1 MKLRRTPCGS
11 FVSAYDDPWVIAGQ
25 GTLAAEI
32 TEDLGRLPGA
42 VIAPLSGGG
51 LVGGIAAAFVSQGAA
66 VRCVGATAENAG
78 VMLASLQ
85 AGRPIDLPE
94 KETLANAL
102 AGGIGLDNQYSFALI
117 RDAIEEHVT
126 VTEDQIGDA
135 MRYAVRQLHLVL
147 EGGGAV
153 ALASVLS
160 GAWDPR
166 SLEPDSPLVV
176 VLSGGNVAPKVLAAL
191 LT

>member
-1 MKLRRTPCGS
+1 
-11 FVSAYDDPWVIAGQ
+11 
-25 GTLAAEI
+25 
-32 TEDLGRLPGA
+32 
-42 VIAPLSGGG
+42 
-51 LVGGIAAAFVSQGAA
+51 
-66 VRCVGATAENAG
+66 
-78 VMLASLQ
+78 
-85 AGRPIDLPE
+85 
-94 KETLANAL
+94 
-102 AGGIGLDNQYSFALI
+102 
-117 RDAIEEHVT
+117 
-126 VTEDQIGDA
+126 